1 MQKFTKFQ
9 QIRGPGGSLD
19 LTAHTSLL
27 PKSTWVHA
35 QLCKLQKGCTRLAA
49 ASDKVYQLLAQC
61 LWFSPASSTTKTG
74 RHDIA
79 EILLKVALKN
89 TKNLIKSTNRS
100 PIYGH
105 LTLRHFRLYKVHSY
119 LLTVLNTGFLQS
131 DQVQRYVYKIN
142 WLSIKVLKIAT
153 SSKSINLYL
162 YTFIIKCSQLFNV
175 S

>member
-1 MQKFTKFQ
+1 MEKFTKFQ
-9 QIRGPGGSLD
+9 QIPHLWTQVAQWVRSLD
-19 LTAHTSLL
+19 LTTHTSLS
-27 PKSTWVHA
+27 PIRHGFAPGFVNYK
-35 QLCKLQKGCTRLAA
+35 KGCTRLAA
-49 ASDKVYQLLAQC
+49 ASDKVYQLLAHGR
-61 LWFSPASSTTKTG
+61 WFSPASSVTKTG

-79 EILLKVALKN
+79 EILLKVASK
-89 TKNLIKSTNRS
+89 

-131 DQVQRYVYKIN
+131 DQVQWYIYKIN
-142 WLSIKVLKIAT
+142 WLNIKVLKTAA